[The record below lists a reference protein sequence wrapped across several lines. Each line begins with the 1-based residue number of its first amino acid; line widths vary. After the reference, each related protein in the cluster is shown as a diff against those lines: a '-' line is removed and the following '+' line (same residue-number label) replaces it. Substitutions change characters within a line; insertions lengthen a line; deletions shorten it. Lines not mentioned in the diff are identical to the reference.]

1 MSIIFHSK
9 TLELPP
15 AITWQADHLPTEPAA
30 LNKWLK
36 KDPDFF
42 FLLLMRRK
50 REGVERKKLN
60 PGPLEAQTVK
70 DKNEGNFKGKWPS
83 KTLPWDKD

>member
-42 FLLLMRRK
+42 FPAFNEEK
-50 REGVERKKLN
+50 EGGSRKKEVESGASG
-60 PGPLEAQTVK
+60 GP
-70 DKNEGNFKGKWPS
+70 DS
-83 KTLPWDKD
+83 KR